1 MRTTMPETAAIL
13 SENSSSSWVA
23 PIITWFV
30 AQILCSST
38 DRLAP
43 ESLLMSASEKLSE
56 AWENRT

>member
-30 AQILCSST
+30 AQISCSST

-43 ESLLMSASEKLSE
+43 ESLLMS
-56 AWENRT
+56 